1 MILGRQNKKCRE
13 LLNRII
19 ISETNKLKNE
29 IEQDISLNKTVSIF
43 SIPKQPDTEINYFT
57 DYNKLK
63 IIFFKLNNKKSSSFD
78 GISGIQLKRLPNK
91 TKWYYTVLFNN
102 ALNNTYFP
110 TKWKKDKLP
119 AITKKKK
126 KKKNKDGSSPSNLR
140 PISLLP
146 NISKVFEIVIN
157 NLLVSFY
164 TKNHIIPENQFGF
177 RHKNSTLHA
186 INKLTLGIYWA
197 LNAKQEV
204 AACLTNLE
212 KAFGTVWILGLIYKV
227 NKKNIPNY
235 LIKIFRYMIINK
247 YFVITDG
254 SHTSCKE
261 FFIEYGLR
269 QEIVNSFLLFNIYN
283 SDLLNLVNLNT
294 SAHTRSIA
302 FADDL
307 VIYVI
312 GCKTKIV
319 GTKCQKLFEKIN
331 DFNHTWKLQINA
343 KPYSLDPN

>member
-126 KKKNKDGSSPSNLR
+126 EKKKIK
-140 PISLLP
+140 
-146 NISKVFEIVIN
+146 
-157 NLLVSFY
+157 
-164 TKNHIIPENQFGF
+164 TA
-177 RHKNSTLHA
+177 LHPQ
-186 INKLTLGIYWA
+186 TY
-197 LNAKQEV
+197 
-204 AACLTNLE
+204 
-212 KAFGTVWILGLIYKV
+212 
-227 NKKNIPNY
+227 
-235 LIKIFRYMIINK
+235 
-247 YFVITDG
+247 
-254 SHTSCKE
+254 
-261 FFIEYGLR
+261 
-269 QEIVNSFLLFNIYN
+269 
-283 SDLLNLVNLNT
+283 DL
-294 SAHTRSIA
+294 
-302 FADDL
+302 
-307 VIYVI
+307 
-312 GCKTKIV
+312 
-319 GTKCQKLFEKIN
+319 
-331 DFNHTWKLQINA
+331 
-343 KPYSLDPN
+343 